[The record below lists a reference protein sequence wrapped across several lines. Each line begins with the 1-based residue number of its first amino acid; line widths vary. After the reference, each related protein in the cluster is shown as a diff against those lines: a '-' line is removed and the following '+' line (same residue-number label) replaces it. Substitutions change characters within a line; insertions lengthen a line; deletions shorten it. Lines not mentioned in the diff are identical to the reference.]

1 MWREEK
7 SMARYQIPPDPR
19 EGEQESPHAH
29 RVKKKP
35 RSSPPWLWIGLGAIV
50 TVLAIAV
57 AVLWARV
64 LLGGVDKL
72 EEEPT
77 PTITIQTAVPTQPS
91 TPTVDAAEP
100 TVSPE
105 ADVTSEPAPTPEP
118 VEEQPTPIPP
128 GVIAVGVRVT
138 VVGTEGIGVSLRAGP
153 GTNYARLD
161 VARDGA
167 VLEIIDG
174 PEEAD
179 GYTWWSVRTADGT
192 EAWAIDNY
200 FQVP

>member
-1 MWREEK
+1 
-7 SMARYQIPPDPR
+7 MARYQIPPDPR
-19 EGEQESPHAH
+19 EGEQEGPHAR

-77 PTITIQTAVPTQPS
+77 PTITIQTAVPTQPA
-91 TPTVDAAEP
+91 TPTLSAVDPIA
-100 TVSPE
+100 SPE
-105 ADVTSEPAPTPEP
+105 AGVTVEPAPTMEP
-118 VEEQPTPIPP
+118 VEEQPTPIPA
-128 GVIAVGVRVT
+128 GVIAVGVEVT
-138 VVGTEGIGVSLRAGP
+138 VTGTDAVGVSLRAGP
-153 GTNYARLD
+153 GTDYARL
-161 VARDGA
+161 AIAQDGA

-174 PEEAD
+174 PEESGD
-179 GYTWWSVRTADGT
+179 YTWWLVRTADGT
-192 EAWAIDNY
+192 EAWAVEN
-200 FQVP
+200 FLQVR